1 MARRI
6 LIMPIGIPGCGKSTF
21 MRYLNE
27 KYGIPVVSSDSVR
40 EQLYGDESIQGDFNK
55 VFSIV
60 YKNVN
65 DYLDKEEVCILD
77 ATNVTRKVR
86 IKAIRN
92 TNPTQVIYILMD
104 NNIHQA
110 LSRNSKRDRVVPKH
124 VIIRM
129 RKSYIRDFPNQEEMD
144 KFNVKLFYFTDLQLQ
159 EVLEAM

>member
-1 MARRI
+1 
-6 LIMPIGIPGCGKSTF
+6 
-21 MRYLNE
+21 MRHLNE
-27 KYGIPVVSSDSVR
+27 KYGIPVVSSDNVR

-55 VFSIV
+55 VFNTV

-65 DYLDKEEVCILD
+65 DHLDKEEVCILD

-124 VIIRM
+124 IIVRM